1 MIFDFSKFIVNNLK
15 SGYSNGTWNKEQVSI
30 FSVNYV
36 MKGQI
41 SQEQFE
47 ELQLF
52 LNPPD
57 PEPEQSPHIAQQ

>member
-1 MIFDFSKFIVNNLK
+1 MSFDFSKFIVNNLK
-15 SGYSNGTWNKEQVSI
+15 SGYSNGTWNQEQVSI
-30 FSVNYV
+30 FSMNYL

-52 LNPPD
+52 LNPPE
-57 PEPEQSPHIAQQ
+57 EPTEP